1 MRLHQSHTAIA
12 QALNGLVTTTQLSPA
27 PASAPASTASAPA
40 AAPRVRI
47 APHDQP
53 GHVAC
58 TVTWPAEPPLVADA
72 VALFDS
78 LGLRVARHGTD
89 RDSDVFDL
97 VGSVGDEDRFADA
110 LAAIHRGHAEQD
122 GLNRLVTSAALDWRQ
137 VSLVRALC
145 RYLRQAG
152 SALGLDYVEQT
163 LVRNTNAVRA
173 IVTLFE
179 ARFDP
184 DAEESAEEV
193 AEAELVAAL
202 DGVAT
207 LDEDRVLRSIAEVVR
222 ATQRTSYW
230 CRDAAGDPLPRI
242 TLKIE
247 PGRLSFVPA
256 PLPLV
261 ETWVYSPEVEG
272 LHLRT
277 ARVARGGLRWSE
289 RPEDFRTE
297 VLSLMK
303 AQAVKNSVIV
313 PAGAKGAFVVR
324 APLDGLAA
332 DAARDAVRAA
342 YATFVRG
349 LLDVTDNLVGGAEQP
364 PVGVRRHD
372 GTDSYLVV
380 AADKGTATFS
390 DLANSVAAE
399 YDFWLGDAFASGGS
413 AGYDHKGMGITARGA
428 WVSVEAHLREIGL
441 DPTRDELTVVGIGDM
456 SGDVFG
462 NGMLLSDRI
471 RLVAAFDHRHIF
483 LDPDPDPTASHAE
496 RQRLFDLPG
505 STWASYDAS
514 LLSAGGGVH
523 SRQAKQIPLTPRV
536 RERLGITE
544 DRASMTPDELIAAL
558 LAAPVALLWNGG
570 VGTYVKATD
579 ETHAQAGD
587 TTNEA
592 VRIDA
597 SRLRARIVGEG
608 GNLGLTQRARIEFA
622 QHGGRVNADFVDNS
636 AGVDTSD
643 HEVNLKVLIDAGV
656 ARGRF
661 TPAER
666 DDLLASMQDDVAAA
680 VLADNRDQALA
691 ISLAVR
697 RGALGLDR
705 HSRLIAMLERDG
717 RLVRSLENL
726 PDDEELA
733 RRRARGEAL
742 SRPEVATLLAWSK
755 GSVRA
760 DLLASDLPDDGAVQA
775 MLDGYFPPPVRD
787 AALIAAH
794 PLVREIA
801 GTVLAND
808 LVNQAGPGFFCRL
821 EERTGARLPEAAAA
835 FFIAREALG
844 LRELWHEVV
853 AHLET
858 AEVETVFDALA
869 RVQDLTEQASTWLL
883 RHDRVGGGLAA
894 EVTRLARQISQVRDA
909 LVDALDESQQ
919 ALVDEERVRF
929 VEAGLPE
936 ATAQRLALC
945 GPLAAALDV
954 VEAATRADA
963 LPLQATAAFFEV
975 GRLLQLDWLRSR
987 AVATP
992 GNPHWVAHAWSA
1004 VADDLLSLQG
1014 ELTVAALLRPAD
1026 GCAGSGAP
1034 CDHQD
1039 HRCDAV
1045 ASAAADGVVAAW
1057 AARHRQAV
1065 GRVDALVTELR
1076 AAPAVDLAML
1086 TVAAQQLRAL
1096 ARSAA

>member
-1 MRLHQSHTAIA
+1 MRLQQSHTAIA
-12 QALNGLVTTTQLSPA
+12 RALNGLVTTTQLSPA
-27 PASAPASTASAPA
+27 PAPAPASTASAPA
-40 AAPRVRI
+40 SAPRVRI

-89 RDSDVFDL
+89 GGSDVFDL
-97 VGSVGDEDRFADA
+97 VGSVGDEDRFGDA

-324 APLDGLAA
+324 TPLDGLSA

-372 GTDSYLVV
+372 ATDSYLVV

-390 DLANSVAAE
+390 DLANEVAAE

-483 LDPDPDPTASHAE
+483 LDPDPDPSASYAE

-622 QHGGRVNADFVDNS
+622 QRGGRVNADFVDNS

-656 ARGRF
+656 ASGRF
-661 TPAER
+661 T
-666 DDLLASMQDDVAAA
+666 
-680 VLADNRDQALA
+680 
-691 ISLAVR
+691 
-697 RGALGLDR
+697 
-705 HSRLIAMLERDG
+705 
-717 RLVRSLENL
+717 
-726 PDDEELA
+726 
-733 RRRARGEAL
+733 
-742 SRPEVATLLAWSK
+742 
-755 GSVRA
+755 
-760 DLLASDLPDDGAVQA
+760 
-775 MLDGYFPPPVRD
+775 PPVRD

-801 GTVLAND
+801 GTVLSND

-883 RHDRVGGGLAA
+883 RHDRVRGGLAA
-894 EVTRLARQISQVRDA
+894 EVTRLARQISQVRDS
-909 LVDALDESQQ
+909 LVDALDEGQQ
-919 ALVDEERVRF
+919 ALVDEERARF

-936 ATAQRLALC
+936 ATAHRLALC
-945 GPLAAALDV
+945 GPLAAALDI

-963 LPLQATAAFFEV
+963 VPMQATAAFFEV
-975 GRLLQLDWLRSR
+975 GRLLQLDWLHSR
-987 AVATP
+987 AVATA
-992 GNPHWVAHAWSA
+992 GDPHWVAHAWSA

-1026 GCAGSGAP
+1026 GCATSGAP

-1045 ASAAADGVVAAW
+1045 TSAATDGVVGAW
-1057 AARHRQAV
+1057 AARHAQAV